1 MKKVKVEFN
10 SIGNGLMKAILTNLE
25 ELYSERINNEN
36 DNKFILNLHETG
48 ATFSTVF
55 KQEEIGAKNVGA
67 PIAVHIKLTDLNSEQ
82 DILLHISIEK
92 LVIKDAVIATELETL
107 FKGHAGDTSDLDTI
121 LNIVG
126 VIDILDE
133 FAKGNDAYEA
143 YIELL
148 QPELLEMRRES
159 IKEVLTRYKNTLIRN
174 IEDNLTYTILSLSEL
189 NPDSMEDIIKT
200 PEFENLKEAIKANC
214 TSKLTAESIDY
225 IKSISEAVKDFTMA
239 INTEKL
245 LALEEEVEDDVDYEE
260 NHECDCGHHHEHE
273 ESEEDY
279 AGEEPSDD
287 DIAAVEDIVD
297 TILNEHD
304 DIDIDDILSY
314 LGKVNVHTNLDIDY
328 PDQLSDLVNLLH
340 AKEEVGIDPF
350 DLAFKYIEY
359 YHENYDETEDDDD
372 IVYDSEE

>member
-10 SIGNGLMKAILTNLE
+10 SIGNGLLKAILTNLE
-25 ELYSERINNEN
+25 ELYSERANAENEN
-36 DNKFILNLHETG
+36 KFVLNLHETG

-55 KQEEIGAKNVGA
+55 KQEEIGVKNVGA
-67 PIAVHIKLTDLNSEQ
+67 PIAVHIKLSDLNSEQ
-82 DILLHISIEK
+82 DILLHISLEK
-92 LVIKDAVIATELETL
+92 LVIKDAVISTELETL

-159 IKEVLTRYKNTLIRN
+159 IKEVLLRYKNTLIRN
-174 IEDNLTYTILSLSEL
+174 VEDNLAYTILSLSEL
-189 NPDSMEDIIKT
+189 NPDSMEDVIKT

-214 TSKLTAESIDY
+214 TSKLVAESIDY
-225 IKSISEAVKDFTMA
+225 IKSISEAVKDFTMT

-245 LALEEEVEDDVDYEE
+245 LALDEEVGDTEYDDEHECGCGYHHEDD
-260 NHECDCGHHHEHE
+260 
-273 ESEEDY
+273 EDY
-279 AGEEPSDD
+279 DNEDDSRDASYEDIEAVETMVDAILDLDD
-287 DIAAVEDIVD
+287 DVA
-297 TILNEHD
+297 
-304 DIDIDDILSY
+304 IDDVISF
-314 LGKVNVHTNLDIDY
+314 LGKVSSHRSLEIDT
-328 PDQLSDLVNLLH
+328 PPQLSELVNLLE
-340 AKEEVGIDPF
+340 AKQEEGVDPY
-350 DLAFKYIEY
+350 DLAFNFIEY
-359 YHENYDETEDDDD
+359 YHENLEEEDDD